1 MSKIDERFE
10 KMQDSI
16 NNLQKQFLILKN
28 IETPAEN
35 EGVYKIS
42 MATEFYH
49 KTNSD
54 KKFIN
59 MLSIG
64 FPLYKYFIDEIE
76 QRSRNLNTQL
86 NKKLEED
93 ILNLIGTTF
102 KNEDYVV
109 VITNNSL
116 QHFASLAK
124 LIYEKINKN
133 KVGKVFISEREKGL
147 DEEFKLQ
154 SLHDVDENTIVA
166 YLKHSYLN
174 VLSYNGYSLEDQ
186 NVILLN
192 DEFGCYDALTNVIIE
207 LKPKKMLNFLFARK
221 NVWFDNLD

>member
-16 NNLQKQFLILKN
+16 NNLQNQFLILKN
-28 IETPAEN
+28 IETPTEN
-35 EGVYKIS
+35 EGLYKIS
-42 MATEFYH
+42 VATEFYH
-49 KTNSD
+49 KSNSD

-59 MLSIG
+59 ILSIG
-64 FPLYKYFIDEIE
+64 FSLDKYFIDEIE
-76 QRSRNLNTQL
+76 QRSRSLNTQL

-93 ILNLIGTTF
+93 ILDIIGTTF

-116 QHFASLAK
+116 QNFASLAK
-124 LIYEKINKN
+124 LIYEKTNKN
-133 KVGKVFISEREKGL
+133 KVGKIFISDREKGL
-147 DEEFKLQ
+147 DEEFKLH
-154 SLHDVDENTIVA
+154 SLIDAGENKIIA

-174 VLSYNGYSLEDQ
+174 VLSYNGYSLENQ

-192 DEFGCYDALTNVIIE
+192 DEFGCDDALTNVIIE
-207 LKPKKMLNFLFARK
+207 LKPKKLLNFLFARK
-221 NVWFDNLD
+221 SVWFDNAD